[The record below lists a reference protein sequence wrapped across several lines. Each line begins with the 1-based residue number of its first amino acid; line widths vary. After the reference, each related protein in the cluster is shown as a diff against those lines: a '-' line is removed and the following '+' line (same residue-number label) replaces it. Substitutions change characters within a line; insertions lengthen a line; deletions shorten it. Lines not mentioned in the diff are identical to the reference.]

1 MTGSVG
7 ERFAE
12 QHGADS
18 VENRN
23 QLGAAWNGVS

>member
-12 QHGADS
+12 QQGADS

-23 QLGAAWNGVS
+23 QLGAAWKRVS